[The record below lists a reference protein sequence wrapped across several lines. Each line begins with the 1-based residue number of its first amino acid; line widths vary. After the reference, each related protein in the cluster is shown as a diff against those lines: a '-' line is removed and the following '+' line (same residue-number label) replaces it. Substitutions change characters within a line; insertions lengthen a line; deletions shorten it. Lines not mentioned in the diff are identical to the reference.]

1 MSGTTLL
8 INLAGSIAL
17 LLWGTHMIS
26 SALLRGFGTQLRH
39 WLGQH
44 LGNRWMALLS
54 GIGLTGVLQSST
66 AVSLMATSFTAAGTL
81 GLAPA
86 LAVMLGANVGST
98 LVVQLLSTDISIVT
112 PIVLLIGFVV
122 FRLRDDSRYESV
134 GCALIGLGLMLLA
147 LRMLGATLGNVE
159 DTPVF
164 HVIMQSL
171 EGDFVI
177 ALLVALA
184 LTWICHSSVAVV
196 LLIASL
202 AGTGLLSPLTTV
214 ALVLGVNI
222 GGALPPV
229 LNAGSSIAR
238 RLPPGNLLIRLSGAL
253 AVLPFASLLET
264 ALKTSSVEPSLL
276 VVYLHSGFNLL
287 LALVFIGLTEP
298 LAKWLSRL
306 LPQPEQDI
314 DPGMPLYLDE
324 AGLAVANIGLSNAA
338 REALRMADMLS
349 SMLGRV
355 LQLFQTSAPTCADEV
370 RQIDQS
376 LDLLSA
382 AIRAYLAD
390 IGKEGI
396 SDSDADRSQ
405 ETLLFVINLEHA
417 ADILS
422 TSLTHLAA
430 RRLRR
435 GETFSA
441 FELGTLYPLH
451 NELLES
457 LSLAVTVFLRED
469 IATAHQLAQRKE
481 VVRRLEA
488 EASREHFRNLRDDK
502 SAWAESGDVFQ
513 RLLRDYRR
521 VHHHIAALAY
531 PVLERA
537 GERDIE
543 RNFTQHENVE
553 ALVEPVVEGAH
564 DSTPSH
570 HKEIGRCAS

>member
-44 LGNRWMALLS
+44 LNNRWMALLS
-54 GIGLTGVLQSST
+54 GVGITGILQSST

-86 LAVMLGANVGST
+86 LAVMLGANIGST
-98 LVVQLLSTDISIVT
+98 LVVQLLSVDISIVT
-112 PIVLLIGFVV
+112 PIVLLAGFIV

-147 LRMLGATLGNVE
+147 LRMLGATLGAVE
-159 DTPVF
+159 GTEIF
-164 HVIMQSL
+164 HALMHSL
-171 EGDFVI
+171 DGDMVI
-177 ALLVALA
+177 ALLVAML
-184 LTWICHSSVAVV
+184 LTWVCHSSVAVV

-202 AGTGLLSPLTTV
+202 AGTGLLSPVTSM

-222 GGALPPV
+222 GGALPSV
-229 LNAGSSIAR
+229 LNASSNVAR
-238 RLPPGNLLIRLSGAL
+238 RLPVGNLLVRFIGAL
-253 AVLPFASLLET
+253 VLLPFVPMLAQ
-264 ALKTSSVEPSLL
+264 TSQMADLTPALL
-276 VVYLHSGFNLL
+276 VVGLHTSFNLV
-287 LALVFIGLTEP
+287 LALVFIGLTEV
-298 LAKWLSRL
+298 LAKLLTRL
-306 LPQPEQDI
+306 LPQPVQDV

-324 AGLAVANIGLSNAA
+324 AGLEVANIGLSNAA
-338 REALRMADMLS
+338 REALRLADMLS
-349 SMLGRV
+349 VMLSRV
-355 LQLFQTSAPTCADEV
+355 LQLFQTSDQSNADEV
-370 RQIDQS
+370 RRIDQS

-390 IGKEGI
+390 IGQEGI

-405 ETLLFVINLEHA
+405 EILMFVINLEHA

-422 TSLTHLAA
+422 TSLAQLAA

-435 GETFSA
+435 GENFSA

-457 LSLAVTVFLRED
+457 LSLAITVFLRED
-469 IATAHQLAQRKE
+469 LATAHYLVNRKE
-481 VVRRLEA
+481 SVRRLEA
-488 EASREHFRNLRDDK
+488 AASRAHFRALREDK
-502 SAWAESGDVFQ
+502 SAWAESGDIFQ

-543 RNFTQHENVE
+543 SGYLADTHPETTSDKDELQ
-553 ALVEPVVEGAH
+553 
-564 DSTPSH
+564 
-570 HKEIGRCAS
+570 CAS